1 MEQCQHD
8 SYLEGVKEQ
17 QGEGCHLWGSLEVNK
32 VRGWE
37 CWGGVLVPV
46 PVQGGGAGAG
56 VREASRGA
64 G

>member
-32 VRGWE
+32 VRLGRAL
-37 CWGGVLVPV
+37 VLLLLV
-46 PVQGGGAGAG
+46 
-56 VREASRGA
+56 S
-64 G
+64 